1 MSQLPA
7 KLGIVAGGG
16 HLPQKLLEF
25 CDSKGVEAFVIAFDG
40 QTDPRLVNG
49 RDHIVTRLGAAG
61 QIIKSLRERGYQ
73 DLVLIGHIKRPH
85 LKELMPDLYTAGFL
99 AKLGLRFMGDDNL
112 LSAIHEELQKEGF
125 TLHGIHELMGELLMP
140 EGILG
145 KIKPSKAHL
154 ADIAEGLKI
163 AKAIGAL
170 DIGQSIIIQDGV
182 VLGVEGI
189 EGTDELI
196 RRCAEY
202 RRTQSGGILVKAAK
216 PQQDRKID
224 LPTVGPVTMTLCS
237 SFGFDGIAV
246 EAGSAL
252 LVEMEETI
260 DIANQRGMFFTGV
273 REGV

>member
-16 HLPQKLLEF
+16 HLPRQLLEF
-25 CDSKGVEAFVIAFDG
+25 CDSKGVETFTIAFDG
-40 QTDPRLVNG
+40 QTDMRLVEG

-61 QIIKSLRERGYQ
+61 QIIKALRMRGYQ

-125 TLHGIHELMGELLMP
+125 TLHGIHELMSDLLMP
-140 EGILG
+140 EGVLG
-145 KIKPSKAHL
+145 KVKPSKAHL
-154 ADIAEGLKI
+154 ADIVAGLKI

-170 DIGQSIIIQDGV
+170 DIGQCVIIQDGV

-202 RRTQSGGILVKAAK
+202 RRTKTGGILVKAAK

-224 LPTVGPVTMTLCS
+224 LPTVGPITMTLCS
-237 SFGFDGIAV
+237 SCGFDGIAV
-246 EAGSAL
+246 ESGSAL
-252 LVEMEETI
+252 LVEMDETV
-260 DIANQRGMFFTGV
+260 DIANQNGMFFAGV
-273 REGV
+273 KETP